1 MFSRLMPASPL
12 SGYCLFTYCMKL
24 VAGNAHSRL
33 SMMVLVDQCTDIYID
48 IIHPYTSFFGKTKNR
63 RTWSRFTQKQVRP
76 TYNQVKTHFPGHK
89 RDTKAT
95 NIFALCIAILL
106 LGLFH
111 LLDDH
116 FYITRNP
123 KQL

>member
-1 MFSRLMPASPL
+1 MSKHFQMCKDEFREKLENFDLKAEAPF
-12 SGYCLFTYCMKL
+12 LFW
-24 VAGNAHSRL
+24 AIA
-33 SMMVLVDQCTDIYID
+33 
-48 IIHPYTSFFGKTKNR
+48 KNR
-63 RTWSRFTQKQVRP
+63 YTWSRFTQKQVRP